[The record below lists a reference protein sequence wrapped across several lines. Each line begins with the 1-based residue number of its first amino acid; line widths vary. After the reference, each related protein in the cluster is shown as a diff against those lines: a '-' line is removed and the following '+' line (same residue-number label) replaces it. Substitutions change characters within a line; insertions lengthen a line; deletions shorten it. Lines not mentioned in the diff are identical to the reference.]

1 MKHFVLEIL
10 ENNTTLH
17 AYSNKDLNII
27 FNAIKNNNYF
37 KNNYSF
43 KNNNSFKNYKYILQ
57 LWNKDGNITNIFETY
72 NITDILN
79 LDIYYILE
87 VYKNEQLIHAY
98 GSRLM
103 SNLNQIS
110 SRYKEESYSITTKI
124 NSEFFEL
131 INTNRK
137 DIINKCIR

>member
-27 FNAIKNNNYF
+27 FNNIKNNNF
-37 KNNYSF
+37 F

-72 NITDILN
+72 NIRDILN

-87 VYKNEQLIHAY
+87 VYKNEHLIHAY
-98 GSRLM
+98 GSRMM

-110 SRYKEESYSITTKI
+110 NRYKEESYSITTKI
-124 NSEFFEL
+124 NSRFFEL

-137 DIINKCIR
+137 DVINKCIR